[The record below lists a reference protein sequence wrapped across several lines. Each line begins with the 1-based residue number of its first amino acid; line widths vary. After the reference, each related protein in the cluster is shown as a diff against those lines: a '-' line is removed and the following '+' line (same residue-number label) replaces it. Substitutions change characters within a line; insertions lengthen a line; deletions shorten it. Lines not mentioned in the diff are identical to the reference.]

1 MPGAGGVVGSAD
13 AATIINGML
22 NDHSLKVDTV

>member
-1 MPGAGGVVGSAD
+1 VIGGAD
-13 AATIINGML
+13 TATIINGML

>member
-1 MPGAGGVVGSAD
+1 MIGGAD
-13 AATIINGML
+13 TATIINGML